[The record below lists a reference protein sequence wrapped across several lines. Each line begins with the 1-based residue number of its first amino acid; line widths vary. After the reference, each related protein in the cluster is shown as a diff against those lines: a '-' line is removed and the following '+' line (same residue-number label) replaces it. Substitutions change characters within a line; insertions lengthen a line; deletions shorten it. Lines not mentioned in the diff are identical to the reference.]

1 MSRSSATAQALKR
14 LRTEEVAKK
23 AGLTAYETE
32 EGRRWLWKA
41 LNPNDTATA
50 SVGVPADK
58 THNISA
64 LNYQSQYDIAAPPGV
79 SAAFP
84 SYDVDLYLNH
94 NPVVFGTSVAYPS
107 GTMDLSQVGS
117 FQMTIGAKT
126 EADTFEVKLVP
137 DDAPMKPV
145 GLRTVQQLFNSQ
157 IDPRVFSYSSS
168 LASRR
173 LLYSQLTQKAKLTYG
188 GALVIPTCS
197 DMNNGGLI
205 TACQQVCE
213 PKTSMVDS
221 ANGIYLNSYETTDF
235 PDVEDTIQNP
245 QMYSARFID
254 GCYMPYKMRDPFNME
269 YKSSEREITNRSPYS
284 VTGVSVMTVA
294 QLVDGIAAA
303 APAAAKQFV
312 TRQTPMMFMPNEND
326 TGFVLK
332 AIVPAPRGAAVIDKN
347 PVLGFRFDVVN
358 YLGQRGYFYVSLND
372 ESLRGEADAS
382 ASIVGTASTMIF
394 SGVVALTAR
403 STCNIYNGPMKEGH
417 SEVLATG
424 FANAA
429 NDAWWKAVTI
439 ENGNYIKIP
448 EILTAWDTQGTGYT
462 QNPLGLQWVST
473 DVTAGAITN
482 TALSRGTMPDMLEF
496 QMCTVHMTGCS
507 STAPIKLILKVGIEI
522 LLNAGSPY
530 SPFKF
535 ISPKYDESA
544 LKSYLR
550 CTRAMRDAYFANAGG
565 MGGQAEFIKALS
577 DLIESD
583 SAAPLSRVLNQGG
596 NYISLI
602 G

>member
-1 MSRSSATAQALKR
+1 MSKTSVTQALKR
-14 LRTEEVAKK
+14 LRTEEVAQK

-50 SVGVPADK
+50 SVGIPADK

-79 SAAFP
+79 TAAFP

-117 FQMTIGAKT
+117 FQVSIQANA
-126 EADTFEVKLVP
+126 ADNSFTVLMKP

-197 DMNNGGLI
+197 DLNNGGLI

-213 PKTSMVDS
+213 PKVSMVDS
-221 ANGIYLNSYETTDF
+221 ANGIYLNSYELNDF

-269 YKSSEREITNRSPYS
+269 YKASEREITNRSPYS
-284 VTGVSVMTVA
+284 VTGVSVITVSG
-294 QLVDGIAAA
+294 LTDNLGTIKPIAEATY
-303 APAAAKQFV
+303 FSSY
-312 TRQTPMMFMPNEND
+312 QTPMTFVPNAND
-326 TGFVLK
+326 TGFVLSAK
-332 AIVPAPRGAAVIDKN
+332 VPAPTDSAGKIADAKS
-347 PVLGFRFDVVN
+347 PVVAFRFDVVN
-358 YLGQRGYFYVSLND
+358 YLGQRGYFYISLNN
-372 ESLRGEADAS
+372 EFLGTENTNSTIIQSTGHNYRVTSEIFKGPVTEGLSGEH
-382 ASIVGTASTMIF
+382 TA
-394 SGVVALTAR
+394 
-403 STCNIYNGPMKEGH
+403 N
-417 SEVLATG
+417 

-429 NDAWWKAVTI
+429 WWTNSTI
-439 ENGNYIKIP
+439 ANGDYIRIP
-448 EILTAWDTQGTGYT
+448 EILTAWNTQGTGYT
-462 QNPLGLQWVST
+462 QNPLGLQWEST
-473 DVTAGAITN
+473 DVTVGAVPN
-482 TALSRGTMPDMLEF
+482 SALARGTMPDMLEF

-507 STAPIKLILKVGIEI
+507 STAPIKLILKIGIEI
-522 LLNAGSPY
+522 LLSAGSPY

>member
-1 MSRSSATAQALKR
+1 MSKSATAQALKR
-14 LRTEEVAKK
+14 LRTEEVAQK

-79 SAAFP
+79 TAAFP

-117 FQMTIGAKT
+117 FQVSVQASQDGNSYA
-126 EADTFEVKLVP
+126 VKMIP

-157 IDPRVFSYSSS
+157 IDPRVFSYSNS

-197 DMNNGGLI
+197 DLNNGGLI

-213 PKTSMVDS
+213 PKVSMVDN
-221 ANGIYLNSYETTDF
+221 ANGIYLNSYELNDF

-269 YKSSEREITNRSPYS
+269 YKASEREITNRAPYS
-284 VTGVSVMTVA
+284 VTGVSVLSVSGLTDSAGVLA
-294 QLVDGIAAA
+294 TTAAA
-303 APAAAKQFV
+303 TNF
-312 TRQTPMMFMPNEND
+312 TTYQTPMTFIPNAND
-326 TGFVLK
+326 SGFVLS
-332 AIVPAPRGAAVIDKN
+332 ATVPAPVDSADKITKN

-358 YLGQRGYFYVSLND
+358 YLGQRGYFYLTLNNEYSYVADTVSTVIQGPSHQNRNTSKIFKGLVV
-372 ESLRGEADAS
+372 EGVS
-382 ASIVGTASTMIF
+382 GTYTANFATDTWWTDSTI
-394 SGVVALTAR
+394 G
-403 STCNIYNGPMKEGH
+403 NG
-417 SEVLATG
+417 
-424 FANAA
+424 
-429 NDAWWKAVTI
+429 D
-439 ENGNYIKIP
+439 YIRIP

-462 QNPLGLQWVST
+462 QNPLGIQWVST
-473 DVTAGAITN
+473 DVTAGAAPN
-482 TALSRGTMPDMLEF
+482 TALARGTMPDMLEF

-522 LLNAGSPY
+522 LLTSGSPY

-596 NYISLI
+596 NYVSLI

>member
-1 MSRSSATAQALKR
+1 MSKSATAQALKR
-14 LRTEEVAKK
+14 LRTEEVAQK

-79 SAAFP
+79 TAAFP

-117 FQMTIGAKT
+117 FQVSVQAS
-126 EADTFEVKLVP
+126 ADGNSYTVKMIP

-157 IDPRVFSYSSS
+157 IDPRVFSYSNS

-197 DMNNGGLI
+197 DLNNGGLI

-213 PKTSMVDS
+213 PKVSMVDN
-221 ANGIYLNSYETTDF
+221 ANGIYLNSYELNDF

-269 YKSSEREITNRSPYS
+269 YKASEREITNRAPYS
-284 VTGVSVMTVA
+284 VTGVSVLSVSKLTNSAGV
-294 QLVDGIAAA
+294 IAAT
-303 APAAAKQFV
+303 AAATNF
-312 TRQTPMMFMPNEND
+312 TTYQTPMTFVPNAND
-326 TGFVLK
+326 SGFVLS
-332 AIVPAPRGAAVIDKN
+332 ATVPSPADSADNISKN
-347 PVLGFRFDVVN
+347 PILGFRFDVVN
-358 YLGQRGYFYVSLND
+358 YLGQRGYFYLTLNNQFSWVDDTVSTVIQGSSHQNRNVSKIFKGPVV
-372 ESLRGEADAS
+372 EGISGGYS
-382 ASIVGTASTMIF
+382 A
-394 SGVVALTAR
+394 
-403 STCNIYNGPMKEGH
+403 N
-417 SEVLATG
+417 
-424 FANAA
+424 FAN
-429 NDAWWKAVTI
+429 DTWWSDSTI
-439 ENGNYIKIP
+439 RNGDYIRIP

-473 DVTAGAITN
+473 DVTAGATPN
-482 TALSRGTMPDMLEF
+482 SALARGTMPDMLEF

-522 LLNAGSPY
+522 LLSAGSPY

>member
-1 MSRSSATAQALKR
+1 MSKSATAQALKR
-14 LRTEEVAKK
+14 LRTEEIAQK

-50 SVGVPADK
+50 SVGIPADK

-79 SAAFP
+79 TAAFP

-117 FQMTIGAKT
+117 FQVSIQANA
-126 EADTFEVKLVP
+126 ADNSFTVLMKP
-137 DDAPMKPV
+137 DDAPMKPA

-197 DMNNGGLI
+197 DLNNGGLI

-213 PKTSMVDS
+213 PKVSMVDS
-221 ANGIYLNSYETTDF
+221 ANGIYLNSYELNDF

-269 YKSSEREITNRSPYS
+269 YKASEREITNRSPYS
-284 VTGVSVMTVA
+284 VTGVSVITVSELTDNLGTIKSTA
-294 QLVDGIAAA
+294 EATY
-303 APAAAKQFV
+303 F
-312 TRQTPMMFMPNEND
+312 TSYQTPMTFVPNAND
-326 TGFVLK
+326 TGFVLSAK
-332 AIVPAPRGAAVIDKN
+332 VPAPNDSAGKIDDAKS
-347 PVLGFRFDVVN
+347 PVVAFRFDVVN
-358 YLGQRGYFYVSLND
+358 YLGQRGYFYISLNN
-372 ESLRGEADAS
+372 EFLGTENTYSTIIQSTGHNNRVTSEIFKGPVTEGISGEH
-382 ASIVGTASTMIF
+382 TANFATATWWTNSTI
-394 SGVVALTAR
+394 A
-403 STCNIYNGPMKEGH
+403 NG
-417 SEVLATG
+417 
-424 FANAA
+424 
-429 NDAWWKAVTI
+429 D
-439 ENGNYIKIP
+439 YIKIP
-448 EILTAWDTQGTGYT
+448 EILTAWNTQGTGYT
-462 QNPLGLQWVST
+462 QNPLGLQWKST
-473 DVTAGAITN
+473 DVTVGAVQN
-482 TALSRGTMPDMLEF
+482 SALTRGTMPDMLEF

-507 STAPIKLILKVGIEI
+507 STAPIKLILKIGIEI

>member
-117 FQMTIGAKT
+117 FQVAIGAKT
-126 EADTFEVKLVP
+126 AANTYEVTLVP

-197 DMNNGGLI
+197 DLNNGGLI

-213 PKTSMVDS
+213 PKVSMVDS
-221 ANGIYLNSYETTDF
+221 ANGIYLNSYETSDF

-269 YKSSEREITNRSPYS
+269 YKSSEREITNRAPYS
-284 VTGVSVMTVA
+284 VTGVSVMSVYELNGA
-294 QLVDGIAAA
+294 IAAA
-303 APAAAKQFV
+303 TTFS
-312 TRQTPMMFMPNEND
+312 TIQTPMVFTPNAND
-326 TGFVLK
+326 TGFTLK
-332 AIVPAPRGAAVIDKN
+332 AAVPAPIKEGAVYDKN

-372 ESLRGEADAS
+372 ESSIGEAKAS
-382 ASIVGTASTMIF
+382 ASNAGVKSTLIF
-394 SGVVALTAR
+394 SGVGADSGRT
-403 STCNIYNGPMKEGH
+403 TYNIYNGPMVEGT
-417 SEVLATG
+417 SQTLATG
-424 FANAA
+424 FPI
-429 NDAWWKAVTI
+429 DIWWTKVTI
-439 ENGNYIKIP
+439 ANNNYIKIP
-448 EILTAWDTQGTGYT
+448 EIITAWDTQGTGYT
-462 QNPLGLQWVST
+462 QNSLGLQWVST
-473 DVTAGAITN
+473 DVTTGTTTN

>member
-1 MSRSSATAQALKR
+1 MSKTSATQALKR

-50 SVGVPADK
+50 SVGIPADK

-79 SAAFP
+79 TAAFP

-107 GTMDLSQVGS
+107 GTMDLSQVGTFQVSVQANTDAHS
-117 FQMTIGAKT
+117 FI
-126 EADTFEVKLVP
+126 VKLTA

-157 IDPRVFSYSSS
+157 IDPRVFSYSTS

-197 DMNNGGLI
+197 DLNNGGLI

-213 PKTSMVDS
+213 PKVSMVDS
-221 ANGIYLNSYETTDF
+221 ANGVYLNSYELNDF

-269 YKSSEREITNRSPYS
+269 YKASEREITNRSPYS
-284 VTGVSVMTVA
+284 VTGVSVLSINV
-294 QLVDGIAAA
+294 LSDDKG
-303 APAAAKQFV
+303 AAKTTAEATNFV
-312 TRQTPMMFMPNEND
+312 TYQTPMNFVPNAND
-326 TGFVLK
+326 TGFVLS
-332 AIVPAPRGAAVIDKN
+332 ATVPAPRDSGAEIAKN
-347 PVLGFRFDVVN
+347 PVVAFRFDVVN
-358 YLGQRGYFYVSLND
+358 YLGQRGYFYISLNNQF
-372 ESLRGEADAS
+372 
-382 ASIVGTASTMIF
+382 VGTTDENSTVVGGVAGALRKTSKIF
-394 SGVVALTAR
+394 QGPVVEGISGKYTA
-403 STCNIYNGPMKEGH
+403 NF
-417 SEVLATG
+417 ATE
-424 FANAA
+424 
-429 NDAWWKAVTI
+429 DWWSATSI
-439 ENGNYIKIP
+439 GNGNYIRIP
-448 EILTAWDTQGTGYT
+448 EILTAWNTQGTGYT
-462 QNPLGLQWVST
+462 QNPLGLQWESSDITVG
-473 DVTAGAITN
+473 AGLN
-482 TALSRGTMPDMLEF
+482 TALARGTMPDMLEF
-496 QMCTVHMTGCS
+496 QMCTIHMTGCS
-507 STAPIKLILKVGIEI
+507 STAPIKLILKIGIEI
-522 LLNAGSPY
+522 LLSAGSPY

>member
-1 MSRSSATAQALKR
+1 MSKSATAQALKR
-14 LRTEEVAKK
+14 LRTEEIAQK

-79 SAAFP
+79 TAAFP

-117 FQMTIGAKT
+117 FQVSIKASSDNTSYTVQLK
-126 EADTFEVKLVP
+126 P

-145 GLRTVQQLFNSQ
+145 GLRIVQQLFNSQ
-157 IDPRVFSYSSS
+157 IDPRVFSYSTS

-197 DMNNGGLI
+197 DLNNGGLI

-213 PKTSMVDS
+213 PKVSMVDN
-221 ANGIYLNSYETTDF
+221 ANGVYLNSYELNDF

-269 YKSSEREITNRSPYS
+269 YKASEREITNRAPYS
-284 VTGVSVMTVA
+284 VTGVSVMSLSKLTNSSGNITTTA
-294 QLVDGIAAA
+294 LATN
-303 APAAAKQFV
+303 F
-312 TRQTPMMFMPNEND
+312 TNYQTPMTFVPNAND
-326 TGFVLK
+326 TGFVLS
-332 AIVPAPRGAAVIDKN
+332 ATVPAPADSSNKIVKN

-358 YLGQRGYFYVSLND
+358 YLGQRGYFYLTLNNEYSWVNDPFSTVVQGHAHQNIKTSKIFKGPVVEGVS
-372 ESLRGEADAS
+372 
-382 ASIVGTASTMIF
+382 GTYKANFATNEWWAASTI
-394 SGVVALTAR
+394 G
-403 STCNIYNGPMKEGH
+403 
-417 SEVLATG
+417 
-424 FANAA
+424 
-429 NDAWWKAVTI
+429 D
-439 ENGNYIKIP
+439 GNYIRIP
-448 EILTAWDTQGTGYT
+448 EILTAWNTQGTGYT

-473 DVTAGAITN
+473 DVTVGAAPN
-482 TALSRGTMPDMLEF
+482 TALARGTMPDMLEF

-507 STAPIKLILKVGIEI
+507 STAPIKLILKIGIEI
-522 LLNAGSPY
+522 LLSAGSPY

-583 SAAPLSRVLNQGG
+583 SSAPLSRVLNQGG

>member
-1 MSRSSATAQALKR
+1 MSKTSATTQALKR

-50 SVGVPADK
+50 SVGIPADK

-79 SAAFP
+79 TAAFP

-107 GTMDLSQVGS
+107 GTMDLSQVGTFQVAIQANAADNS
-117 FQMTIGAKT
+117 FTVQMA
-126 EADTFEVKLVP
+126 P

-197 DMNNGGLI
+197 DLNNGGLI

-213 PKTSMVDS
+213 PKVSMVDS
-221 ANGIYLNSYETTDF
+221 ANGIYLNSYELNDF

-269 YKSSEREITNRSPYS
+269 YKASEREITNRSPYS
-284 VTGVSVMTVA
+284 VTGVSVLSVNRLSDDLGTIKSTA
-294 QLVDGIAAA
+294 EATN
-303 APAAAKQFV
+303 FV
-312 TRQTPMMFMPNEND
+312 TYQTPMAFVPNAND
-326 TGFVLK
+326 TGFVLSAK
-332 AIVPAPRGAAVIDKN
+332 VPAPIDSAGVVADAKS
-347 PVLGFRFDVVN
+347 PVVAFRFDVVN
-358 YLGQRGYFYVSLND
+358 YLGQRGYYYVSLNNQFIGT
-372 ESLRGEADAS
+372 ENKTSTVVRGIADTPRTTS
-382 ASIVGTASTMIF
+382 EIFKGPVEEGVSGKYTA
-394 SGVVALTAR
+394 
-403 STCNIYNGPMKEGH
+403 N
-417 SEVLATG
+417 
-424 FANAA
+424 FANTDWWTNSTIA
-429 NDAWWKAVTI
+429 NGDYV
-439 ENGNYIKIP
+439 KIP
-448 EILTAWDTQGTGYT
+448 EILTAWNTQGTGYT
-462 QNPLGLQWVST
+462 QNPLGLQWEST
-473 DVTAGAITN
+473 DITVGATPN
-482 TALSRGTMPDMLEF
+482 SSLARGTMPDMLEF

-507 STAPIKLILKVGIEI
+507 STAPIKLILKIGIEI
-522 LLNAGSPY
+522 LLSAGSPY

>member
-1 MSRSSATAQALKR
+1 MSKSATAQALKR
-14 LRTEEVAKK
+14 LRTEEIAQK

-50 SVGVPADK
+50 SVGIPADK

-79 SAAFP
+79 TAAFP

-117 FQMTIGAKT
+117 FQVSIQANA
-126 EADTFEVKLVP
+126 ADNSFTVLMKP
-137 DDAPMKPV
+137 DDAPMKPA

-197 DMNNGGLI
+197 DLNNGGLI

-213 PKTSMVDS
+213 PKVSMVDS
-221 ANGIYLNSYETTDF
+221 ANGIYLNSYELNDF

-269 YKSSEREITNRSPYS
+269 YKASEREITNRSPYS
-284 VTGVSVMTVA
+284 VTGVSVITVSELTDNLGTIKSTA
-294 QLVDGIAAA
+294 EATY
-303 APAAAKQFV
+303 F
-312 TRQTPMMFMPNEND
+312 TSYQTPMTFVPNAND
-326 TGFVLK
+326 TGFVLSAK
-332 AIVPAPRGAAVIDKN
+332 VPAPNDSAGKIDDVKS
-347 PVLGFRFDVVN
+347 PVVAFRFDVVN
-358 YLGQRGYFYVSLND
+358 YLGQRGYFYISLNN
-372 ESLRGEADAS
+372 EFLGTENTYSTIIQSTGHNNRVTSEIFKGPVTEGISGEH
-382 ASIVGTASTMIF
+382 TANFATATWWTNSTI
-394 SGVVALTAR
+394 A
-403 STCNIYNGPMKEGH
+403 NG
-417 SEVLATG
+417 
-424 FANAA
+424 
-429 NDAWWKAVTI
+429 D
-439 ENGNYIKIP
+439 YIKIP
-448 EILTAWDTQGTGYT
+448 EILTAWNTQGTGYT
-462 QNPLGLQWVST
+462 QNPLGLQWKST
-473 DVTAGAITN
+473 DVTVGAVSN
-482 TALSRGTMPDMLEF
+482 SALTRGTMPDMLEF

-507 STAPIKLILKVGIEI
+507 STAPIKLILKIGIEI

>member
-1 MSRSSATAQALKR
+1 MSKTSATQALKR
-14 LRTEEVAKK
+14 LRTEEIAQK

-50 SVGVPADK
+50 SVGIPADK

-79 SAAFP
+79 TAAFP

-107 GTMDLSQVGS
+107 GTMDLSQVGT
-117 FQMTIGAKT
+117 FQVSIKAS
-126 EADTFEVKLVP
+126 ADNSTYTVKLFP

-157 IDPRVFSYSSS
+157 IDPRVFSYSNS

-197 DMNNGGLI
+197 DLNNGGLI

-213 PKTSMVDS
+213 PKVSIVDN
-221 ANGIYLNSYETTDF
+221 ANGVYLNSYELNDF

-269 YKSSEREITNRSPYS
+269 YKASEREITNRSPYS
-284 VTGVSVMTVA
+284 VTGVSVLSVSTLTNSQGA
-294 QLVDGIAAA
+294 LATSAAA
-303 APAAAKQFV
+303 TNFI
-312 TRQTPMMFMPNEND
+312 TLQTPMSFIPNAND
-326 TGFVLK
+326 TGFVLS
-332 AIVPAPRGAAVIDKN
+332 ADVPSPKDAGGYVAKTPN

-358 YLGQRGYFYVSLND
+358 YLGQRGYFYATLNNEFTWIPDTVSTVIQGPSHQNRNTSRIFKGPVVEGL
-372 ESLRGEADAS
+372 SGEH
-382 ASIVGTASTMIF
+382 TA
-394 SGVVALTAR
+394 
-403 STCNIYNGPMKEGH
+403 P
-417 SEVLATG
+417 
-424 FANAA
+424 FANE
-429 NDAWWKAVTI
+429 NWWKASTI
-439 ENGNYIKIP
+439 ANNNYVKIP
-448 EILTAWDTQGTGYT
+448 LILTAWNTQGTGYT
-462 QNPLGLQWVST
+462 QNPIGLQWVST
-473 DVTAGAITN
+473 DVTIGAGLN
-482 TALSRGTMPDMLEF
+482 TALARGTMPDMLEF

-507 STAPIKLILKVGIEI
+507 STAPIKLILKIGIEI
-522 LLNAGSPY
+522 LLSAGSPY

-583 SAAPLSRVLNQGG
+583 SSAPLSRVLNQGG

>member
-1 MSRSSATAQALKR
+1 MSKSATAQALKR
-14 LRTEEVAKK
+14 LRTEEIAQK

-79 SAAFP
+79 TAAFP

-117 FQMTIGAKT
+117 FQISVKAN
-126 EADTFEVKLVP
+126 ADNSAYTVQLKP
-137 DDAPMKPV
+137 DDAPIKPV

-157 IDPRVFSYSSS
+157 IDPRVFSYSNS

-197 DMNNGGLI
+197 DLNNGGLI

-213 PKTSMVDS
+213 PKVSMVDGT
-221 ANGIYLNSYETTDF
+221 NGIYLNSYELNDF

-269 YKSSEREITNRSPYS
+269 YKASEREITNRAPYS
-284 VTGVSVMTVA
+284 VTGVSVLSVSKLTNSK
-294 QLVDGIAAA
+294 GNITTIALATN
-303 APAAAKQFV
+303 F
-312 TRQTPMMFMPNEND
+312 TTFQTPMSFVPNAND
-326 TGFVLK
+326 TGFVLS
-332 AIVPAPRGAAVIDKN
+332 ATVPAPIDSTKKINNN

-358 YLGQRGYFYVSLND
+358 YLGQRGYFYLTLNNEYSWITD
-372 ESLRGEADAS
+372 IAS
-382 ASIVGTASTMIF
+382 TVIQGPAHQNINISKIFKGPVVEGISGTYAQNFATNEWWTASTI
-394 SGVVALTAR
+394 G
-403 STCNIYNGPMKEGH
+403 
-417 SEVLATG
+417 
-424 FANAA
+424 
-429 NDAWWKAVTI
+429 D
-439 ENGNYIKIP
+439 GNYIKIP

-473 DVTAGAITN
+473 DVTAGATPN
-482 TALSRGTMPDMLEF
+482 SALARGTMPDMLEF

-507 STAPIKLILKVGIEI
+507 STAPIKLILKIGIEI

>member
-1 MSRSSATAQALKR
+1 MSKTSVTQALKR

-50 SVGVPADK
+50 SVGIPADK

-79 SAAFP
+79 TAAFP

-94 NPVVFGTSVAYPS
+94 NPVVFGTSITYPS
-107 GTMDLSQVGS
+107 GTMDLSQVGTFQVSIQASTDGNS
-117 FQMTIGAKT
+117 FV
-126 EADTFEVKLVP
+126 VKLAP
-137 DDAPMKPV
+137 NDAPIKPV

-157 IDPRVFSYSSS
+157 IDPRVFSYSTS

-173 LLYSQLTQKAKLTYG
+173 LLYSQLTQKAKFTYG

-197 DMNNGGLI
+197 DLNNGGLI

-213 PKTSMVDS
+213 PKVSMVDS
-221 ANGIYLNSYETTDF
+221 ANGIYLNSYELNDF

-269 YKSSEREITNRSPYS
+269 YKASEREITNRSPYS
-284 VTGVSVMTVA
+284 VTGVSVISVNI
-294 QLVDGIAAA
+294 LSDGTGVIKSTADATN
-303 APAAAKQFV
+303 FV
-312 TRQTPMMFMPNEND
+312 TYQTPMIFVPNAND
-326 TGFVLK
+326 TGFVLS
-332 AIVPAPRGAAVIDKN
+332 ATVPAPRDSASKIDKN
-347 PVLGFRFDVVN
+347 PVVAFRFDVVN
-358 YLGQRGYFYVSLND
+358 YLGQRGYFYVSLNNQFVSTAD
-372 ESLRGEADAS
+372 ENSTV
-382 ASIVGTASTMIF
+382 VG
-394 SGVVALTAR
+394 
-403 STCNIYNGPMKEGH
+403 
-417 SEVLATG
+417 
-424 FANAA
+424 
-429 NDAWWKAVTI
+429 NDAGIFRKTSKIFQGPVVEGISGTHAAKFATATWWADSSI
-439 ENGNYIKIP
+439 GNGNYIKIP
-448 EILTAWDTQGTGYT
+448 EILTAWNTQGTGYT
-462 QNPLGLQWVST
+462 QNPLGIQWEST
-473 DVTAGAITN
+473 DVTIGAGLN
-482 TALSRGTMPDMLEF
+482 TALARGTMPDMLEF

-507 STAPIKLILKVGIEI
+507 STAPIKLILKIGIEI
-522 LLNAGSPY
+522 LLSAGSPY

-583 SAAPLSRVLNQGG
+583 SSAPLSRVLNQGG

>member
-1 MSRSSATAQALKR
+1 MSKSATAQALKR
-14 LRTEEVAKK
+14 LRTEEIAQK

-79 SAAFP
+79 TAAFP

-117 FQMTIGAKT
+117 FQVSVQAS
-126 EADTFEVKLVP
+126 ADGNSYTVKMIP

-157 IDPRVFSYSSS
+157 IDPRVFSYSNS

-197 DMNNGGLI
+197 DLNNGGLI

-213 PKTSMVDS
+213 PKVSMVDN
-221 ANGIYLNSYETTDF
+221 ANGIYLNSYELNDF

-269 YKSSEREITNRSPYS
+269 YKASEREITNRAPYS
-284 VTGVSVMTVA
+284 VTGVSVLSVA
-294 QLVDGIAAA
+294 KLTNSDGVLAATA
-303 APAAAKQFV
+303 NATNF
-312 TRQTPMMFMPNEND
+312 TTYQTPMTFVPNAND
-326 TGFVLK
+326 SGFVLS
-332 AIVPAPRGAAVIDKN
+332 ATVPSPADSADNIAKN
-347 PVLGFRFDVVN
+347 PILGFRFDVVN
-358 YLGQRGYFYVSLND
+358 YLGQRGYFYVTLNNQFSWVD
-372 ESLRGEADAS
+372 DTVSTVIQGSSHQNRNTSKIFKGPVVEGISGGYTENFANDSWWA
-382 ASIVGTASTMIF
+382 ASTI
-394 SGVVALTAR
+394 R
-403 STCNIYNGPMKEGH
+403 NG
-417 SEVLATG
+417 
-424 FANAA
+424 
-429 NDAWWKAVTI
+429 D
-439 ENGNYIKIP
+439 YIRIP

-473 DVTAGAITN
+473 DVTIGATPN
-482 TALSRGTMPDMLEF
+482 SALARGTMPDMLEF

-522 LLNAGSPY
+522 LLSAGSPY

>member
-1 MSRSSATAQALKR
+1 MSKSATAQALKR
-14 LRTEEVAKK
+14 LRTEEVAQK

-50 SVGVPADK
+50 SIGVPADK

-79 SAAFP
+79 TAAFP

-117 FQMTIGAKT
+117 FQVSVQASQDGNSYT
-126 EADTFEVKLVP
+126 VKMIP

-157 IDPRVFSYSSS
+157 IDPRVFSYSNS

-197 DMNNGGLI
+197 DLNNGGLI

-213 PKTSMVDS
+213 PKVSMVDN
-221 ANGIYLNSYETTDF
+221 ANGIYLNSYELNDF

-254 GCYMPYKMRDPFNME
+254 GCYMPYKMRDPFNTE
-269 YKSSEREITNRSPYS
+269 YKASEREITNRAPYS
-284 VTGVSVMTVA
+284 VTGVSVLSVSGLTDSAGVITTTA
-294 QLVDGIAAA
+294 LATN
-303 APAAAKQFV
+303 F
-312 TRQTPMMFMPNEND
+312 TTYQTPMTFIPNAND
-326 TGFVLK
+326 SGFVLS
-332 AIVPAPRGAAVIDKN
+332 ATVPAPVDSADKITKN

-358 YLGQRGYFYVSLND
+358 YLGQRGYFYLTLNNEYSYVPDTVSTVIQGPSHQNRNTSKIFKGLVV
-372 ESLRGEADAS
+372 EGVS
-382 ASIVGTASTMIF
+382 GTY
-394 SGVVALTAR
+394 TA
-403 STCNIYNGPMKEGH
+403 N
-417 SEVLATG
+417 
-424 FANAA
+424 FANAT
-429 NDAWWKAVTI
+429 WWADSTI
-439 ENGNYIKIP
+439 GNGDYIRIP

-462 QNPLGLQWVST
+462 QNPLGIQWVST
-473 DVTAGAITN
+473 DVTAGAAPN
-482 TALSRGTMPDMLEF
+482 TALARGTMPDMLEF

-522 LLNAGSPY
+522 LLTAGSPY

-583 SAAPLSRVLNQGG
+583 SATPLSRVLNQGG
-596 NYISLI
+596 NYVSLI

>member
-1 MSRSSATAQALKR
+1 MSKSATAQALKR
-14 LRTEEVAKK
+14 LRTEEIAQK

-50 SVGVPADK
+50 SVGIPADK

-79 SAAFP
+79 TAAFP

-117 FQMTIGAKT
+117 FQVSIQANA
-126 EADTFEVKLVP
+126 ADNSFTVLMKP
-137 DDAPMKPV
+137 DDAPMKPA

-197 DMNNGGLI
+197 DLNNGGLI

-213 PKTSMVDS
+213 PKVSMVDS
-221 ANGIYLNSYETTDF
+221 ANGIYLNSYELNDF

-269 YKSSEREITNRSPYS
+269 YKASEREITNRSPYS
-284 VTGVSVMTVA
+284 VTGVSVITVSELTDNLGTIKSTA
-294 QLVDGIAAA
+294 EATY
-303 APAAAKQFV
+303 F
-312 TRQTPMMFMPNEND
+312 TSYQTPMTFVPNAND
-326 TGFVLK
+326 TGFVLSAK
-332 AIVPAPRGAAVIDKN
+332 VPAPNDSAGKIDDAKS
-347 PVLGFRFDVVN
+347 PVVAFRFDVVN
-358 YLGQRGYFYVSLND
+358 YLGQRGYFYISLNN
-372 ESLRGEADAS
+372 EFLGTENTYSTIIQSTGHNNRVTSEIFKGPVTEGISGEH
-382 ASIVGTASTMIF
+382 TANFATATWWTNSTI
-394 SGVVALTAR
+394 A
-403 STCNIYNGPMKEGH
+403 NG
-417 SEVLATG
+417 
-424 FANAA
+424 
-429 NDAWWKAVTI
+429 D
-439 ENGNYIKIP
+439 YIKIP
-448 EILTAWDTQGTGYT
+448 EILTAWNTQGTGYT
-462 QNPLGLQWVST
+462 QNPLGLQWKST
-473 DVTAGAITN
+473 DVTVGAVSN
-482 TALSRGTMPDMLEF
+482 SALTRGTMPDMLEF

-507 STAPIKLILKVGIEI
+507 STAPIKLILKIGIEI